1 MMSTGR
7 EGASVVQRDA
17 TADPHRE
24 GRDRAD
30 TMLTFS
36 MTRQQWQTVGYNIP
50 DSRELLTA
58 LGQAR

>member
-1 MMSTGR
+1 M
-7 EGASVVQRDA
+7 VQRDA